1 MVHIPILKIDVP
13 DPDISALLPATVALA
28 INVLTAVHDALSDFL
43 RPLSPDARELYEHA
57 RVAALPREIRK
68 ARKRIRDRR
77 IEDVDKQSSELEEA
91 GFSFYRRMIRTNWV
105 GHRDEGV
112 EDASF
117 RRLMTA
123 ARPGEQLQNDFYAGA
138 LCSAAGLGLPLQA
151 FGAGT
156 LGDAAVG
163 ASGSGWEDGNL
174 LQVQDHGQRSQ
185 QQWRR
190 QQQQQ
195 QQQHDGDVTLPGR
208 AQRAV
213 VTSVAGS
220 VGLVIGMG
228 LVRISAVLARV
239 RSRAQRRAGRV
250 ARAAPKKGQRR
261 SLAPGS
267 TARAIGG
274 GGGSSG
280 AAVSR
285 QK

>member
-123 ARPGEQLQNDFYAGA
+123 ARPG
-138 LCSAAGLGLPLQA
+138 
-151 FGAGT
+151 
-156 LGDAAVG
+156 DAAVG

-228 LVRISAVLARV
+228 LVVFWAFV
-239 RSRAQRRAGRV
+239 Q
-250 ARAAPKKGQRR
+250 
-261 SLAPGS
+261 
-267 TARAIGG
+267 
-274 GGGSSG
+274 
-280 AAVSR
+280 
-285 QK
+285 